1 MTHLPVARLPN
12 LNHTRSRGGATRK
25 FVAAPPRLDGAPQAC
40 FRRLREAFAPPRLF
54 VRFARRPEERG
65 EADYPTFAAGHAG
78 LIVHEAIMES
88 VTQKRWADVDWGA
101 FAL

>member
-1 MTHLPVARLPN
+1 MSLYRS
-12 LNHTRSRGGATRK
+12 TRD
-25 FVAAPPRLDGAPQAC
+25 P
-40 FRRLREAFAPPRLF
+40 LRPLASQVGR
-54 VRFARRPEERG
+54 VYRDIARRPEERG